1 MPRMT
6 GARLV
11 AVAMGLVLSSCA
23 GYRGGWESIP
33 YIGTPPAAPPVTR
46 TSHEAGQRSEL
57 RLPGLTLSVNLNNQ
71 SIESD
76 TQVYAY
82 VVPVPGYS
90 ADTGSGSPQNARVY
104 LYIEPHDEG
113 FVFRPLLATLSVGGR
128 PVAALGGF
136 RTGEFLGF
144 KHPGMYG
151 EPKRTADELPLSS
164 GKSDRLFLEFPVAA
178 PSPQARDVVL
188 DLSRALQAPGRTPI
202 APIRFLPVRWGAWYG

>member
-1 MPRMT
+1 MT
-6 GARLV
+6 ATRLV
-11 AVAMGLVLSSCA
+11 AVAMALALSACA

-33 YIGTPPAAPPVTR
+33 YVGTSPAVPPATR
-46 TSHEAGQRSEL
+46 TSYEAGQRSEL
-57 RLPGLTLSVNLNNQ
+57 RLPGLTLSVTLNNQ
-71 SIESD
+71 SIDSD
-76 TQVYAY
+76 TQVHAY

-90 ADTGSGSPQNARVY
+90 VDTPSESPKRARVY
-104 LYIEPHDEG
+104 LYFEPHQEG

-128 PVAALGGF
+128 PVSALGGF

-151 EPKRTADELPLSS
+151 EPTRTADELTLSS
-164 GKSDRLFLEFPVAA
+164 GKGDRLFLEFPVAT

-188 DLSRALQAPGRTPI
+188 DLSRALQAPGRAPI